1 MKNALFGSR
10 SAALLLFIFSIAFS
24 SCQNESEKQQK
35 EVQAFLDEYNQKYR
49 ELYTAASAGQWEVNT
64 HIVEG
69 DTMNAYNSAQAEE
82 AMAKYT
88 GSIANINTATELL
101 KYEKNLTDIQV
112 KQLKKILYLAAANP
126 ESEAE
131 KVKELIKAATAQTEA
146 LYGYK
151 FMMAGKEVTP
161 NDIDSML
168 AEVKDTNARRMAW
181 ESSKEVG
188 KSLKPGLVKLRDLRN
203 QVVQGLGYPDYFNF
217 QVSDYGMTTE
227 EMMSILKQFNQELH
241 PIYRELHTYM
251 RYELAKKYNAKDVP
265 DFLPAHWLSNRW
277 GQDWSEMVS
286 VEGLNLDSALKLKD
300 AEWLARQGEKFYMSM
315 GFPGLPANFWEN
327 SSFYPVAKDAGYKK
341 NTHASA
347 WHMDLDTSVQTLM
360 SITANA
366 SWYETVHHEYGHIYY
381 YIAYSNPK
389 VPYLLREGANRAYH
403 EALGSLFGLA
413 AMQKPFAAGLGLVD
427 ADSPMDDMK
436 QLLKDALNYVVFI
449 PWSTGTMSVFEN
461 ELYSKN
467 LPPDQWNKRWWEIVK
482 QYQGIVPPTERGEDF
497 CDPATKTH
505 INDDAAQYYDYAL
518 SYILLFQLHDHIS
531 KNILKQDVHATNYFG
546 NKEIGKFIQDIM
558 EPGSSVDWR
567 KLLKDKTGEDLSA
580 RAMLEYFQPLME
592 WLKKENE
599 GRKYTMPEI
608 N

>member
-1 MKNALFGSR
+1 MKISLQRHLCLSLIYLIGS
-10 SAALLLFIFSIAFS
+10 LLLV
-24 SCQNESEKQQK
+24 SCVNEAEKQQK
-35 EVQAFLDEYNQKYR
+35 EVQAYLDVYNDQYR
-49 ELYTAASAGQWEVNT
+49 TLYTASSAGQWLVNT

-69 DTMNAYNSAQAEE
+69 DTMNAYNSSQADE

-88 GSIANINTATELL
+88 GSLENINKATELL
-101 KYEKNLTDIQV
+101 KYEKNLTDIQIR
-112 KQLKKILYLAAANP
+112 QLKKILYLAAGNP

-131 KVKELIKAATAQTEA
+131 KVKELIKAGTAQTEA

-151 FMMAGKEVTP
+151 FFMGGKEVTP
-161 NDIDSML
+161 NDIDSIL
-168 AEVKDTNARRMAW
+168 AEVKDTNIRRLAW
-181 ESSKEVG
+181 EASKEVG
-188 KSLKPGLVKLRDLRN
+188 KSLKPGLINLRDLRN

-217 QVSDYGMTTE
+217 QVSDYGMSTE
-227 EMMSILKQFNQELH
+227 EMMALLKQFNMELH
-241 PIYRELHTYM
+241 PLYRELHTYM
-251 RYELAKKYNAKDVP
+251 RYELAKKYKAKAVP
-265 DFLPAHWLSNRW
+265 DFLPADWLSNRW

-300 AEWLARQGEKFYMSM
+300 AEWVAKQGEKFYVSM
-315 GFPGLPANFWEN
+315 GFPALPYNFWKN
-327 SSFYPVAKDAGYKK
+327 SSLYPVPKDAGYKK

-347 WHMDLDTSVQTLM
+347 WHMDLDTSVQSLM
-360 SITANA
+360 SITPNA

-381 YIAYSNPK
+381 YMSYSNPQ

-403 EALGSLFGLA
+403 EALGSMFGLA
-413 AMQKPFAAGLGLVD
+413 AMQKPFVAGLGLVD
-427 ADSPMDDMK
+427 ANAPLDDMK

-482 QYQGIVPPTERGEDF
+482 QYQGIVPPSVRGEDF
-497 CDPATKTH
+497 CDAATKTH

-518 SYILLFQLHDHIS
+518 SYILLFQLHDYIS

-546 NKEIGKFIQDIM
+546 NKEIGKFIGDIM
-558 EPGSSVDWR
+558 KPGSSVDWR
-567 KLLKDKTGEDLSA
+567 KLLKDKTGEDMSA
-580 RAMLEYFQPLME
+580 RAMLDYFKPLME

-608 N
+608 G